1 MKPTY
6 VLIFPGKDWAHSG
19 VADLY
24 TKIHENGYK
33 IIYLSARAI
42 GQSSITKEYLQSV
55 KQGEVWLP
63 DGPVF
68 LNPDSLIHAFR
79 REVIDRNPEEFK
91 IRCLKDIQAWLN
103 S

>member
-1 MKPTY
+1 M
-6 VLIFPGKDWAHSG
+6 FPGKDWAHSG

-91 IRCLKDIQAWLN
+91 IRCLKDIQAWFN

>member
-1 MKPTY
+1 MF
-6 VLIFPGKDWAHSG
+6 LIFPGRDWAHRG

-33 IIYLSARAI
+33 IMYLSARAI

-68 LNPDSLIHAFR
+68 LNPDSLIHAFK

-91 IRCLKDIQAWLN
+91 IRCLKDIQAWFNL
-103 S
+103 